1 MITPE
6 DIKMWIEAGLSG
18 SQVDVTGDGRH
29 FDAVIV
35 SAQCEGKS
43 AVQRHQMVYSV
54 LGEKMRADI
63 HALSMRT
70 VTPAESVPPESVP
83 H

>member
-1 MITPE
+1 
-6 DIKMWIEAGLSG
+6 MWIEAGLSG

-35 SAQCEGKS
+35 SVQFEGKS

-70 VTPAESVPPESVP
+70 VTPAESVP

>member
-1 MITPE
+1 MIDDYTRRHQHV
-6 DIKMWIEAGLSG
+6 DRGWLVG

-35 SAQCEGKS
+35 SSEFEGKS
-43 AVQRHQMVYSV
+43 AVQRHQLVYSG

-70 VTPAESVPPESVP
+70 VTPSESVP

>member
-6 DIKMWIEAGLSG
+6 DIKMRIEDGLSG

-35 SAQCEGKS
+35 SSEFVGKS
-43 AVQRHQMVYSV
+43 AVQRHQRVYSV

-70 VTPAESVPPESVP
+70 VTPSESVP

>member
-1 MITPE
+1 MMITPE

-35 SAQCEGKS
+35 SSEFEGKS
-43 AVQRHQMVYSV
+43 AVQRHQLVYSV

-70 VTPAESVPPESVP
+70 VTPSESVP

>member
-18 SQVDVTGDGRH
+18 SQVDVTGEGRH

-35 SAQCEGKS
+35 SSEFEGKS
-43 AVQRHQMVYSV
+43 AVQRHQLVYSV

-70 VTPAESVPPESVP
+70 VTPSESVP

>member
-35 SAQCEGKS
+35 SSEFEGKS
-43 AVQRHQMVYSV
+43 AVQRHQLVYSV
-54 LGEKMRADI
+54 LGDKMRADI

-70 VTPAESVPPESVP
+70 VTPSESVP

>member
-35 SAQCEGKS
+35 SSEFEGKS
-43 AVQRHQMVYSV
+43 AVQRHQLGYSV

-70 VTPAESVPPESVP
+70 VTPSESVP

>member
-35 SAQCEGKS
+35 STEFEGKS
-43 AVQRHQMVYSV
+43 AVQRHQLVYSV

-70 VTPAESVPPESVP
+70 VTPSESVP

>member
-35 SAQCEGKS
+35 SSEFEGKS
-43 AVQRHQMVYSV
+43 AVQRHQLVYSV

-70 VTPAESVPPESVP
+70 VQPSESVP

>member
-18 SQVDVTGDGRH
+18 SHVDVTGDGRH

-35 SAQCEGKS
+35 SAEFEGKS
-43 AVQRHQMVYSV
+43 AIQRHQLVYSI

-70 VTPAESVPPESVP
+70 VTPVESEQ

>member
-6 DIKMWIEAGLSG
+6 DIKMWIEVGLSG

-35 SAQCEGKS
+35 SSQFEGKS
-43 AVQRHQMVYSV
+43 AVQRHQLVYSV

-70 VTPAESVPPESVP
+70 VTPAESVP

>member
-6 DIKMWIEAGLSG
+6 DIKMWIEAGVSG

-35 SAQCEGKS
+35 SSEFEGKS
-43 AVQRHQMVYSV
+43 AVQRHQLVYSV

-70 VTPAESVPPESVP
+70 VTPSESVP

>member
-35 SAQCEGKS
+35 SSEFEGKS
-43 AVQRHQMVYSV
+43 AVQRHQLVYSV

-63 HALSMRT
+63 HAVSMRT
-70 VTPAESVPPESVP
+70 VTPSESVP

>member
-1 MITPE
+1 MIDDYTRGHQ
-6 DIKMWIEAGLSG
+6 D
-18 SQVDVTGDGRH
+18 VDRGRLVRH

-35 SAQCEGKS
+35 SAQFEGKS
-43 AVQRHQMVYSV
+43 AVQRHQLVYSV

-70 VTPAESVPPESVP
+70 VTPAESVP

>member
-35 SAQCEGKS
+35 SSEFEGKS
-43 AVQRHQMVYSV
+43 AVQRHQLVYSV

-70 VTPAESVPPESVP
+70 VTASESVP

>member
-6 DIKMWIEAGLSG
+6 DIKRWIEAGLSG

-35 SAQCEGKS
+35 SAQFEGKS
-43 AVQRHQMVYSV
+43 AVQRHQLVYSV

-70 VTPAESVPPESVP
+70 VTPAESVPP
-83 H
+83 

>member
-35 SAQCEGKS
+35 SSQFEGKS
-43 AVQRHQMVYSV
+43 AVQRHQLVYSV

-70 VTPAESVPPESVP
+70 VTPAESVP

>member
-6 DIKMWIEAGLSG
+6 YIKMWIEAGLSG

-35 SAQCEGKS
+35 SSEFEGKS
-43 AVQRHQMVYSV
+43 AVQRHQLVYSV

-70 VTPAESVPPESVP
+70 VTPSESVP

>member
-35 SAQCEGKS
+35 SAEFEGKS
-43 AVQRHQMVYSV
+43 AVQRHQLVYSV
-54 LGEKMRADI
+54 LGEKMRAAI

-70 VTPAESVPPESVP
+70 VTPSESVP

>member
-18 SQVDVTGDGRH
+18 SPVDVTGDGRH

-35 SAQCEGKS
+35 SAQFEGKS
-43 AVQRHQMVYSV
+43 AVQRHQLVYSV

-70 VTPAESVPPESVP
+70 VTPAESVP

>member
-6 DIKMWIEAGLSG
+6 DTKMWIEAGLSG

-29 FDAVIV
+29 FDAVFV
-35 SAQCEGKS
+35 SAQFEGKS
-43 AVQRHQMVYSV
+43 AVQRHQLVYSV

-70 VTPAESVPPESVP
+70 VTPAESVP

>member
-35 SAQCEGKS
+35 SSEFEGKS
-43 AVQRHQMVYSV
+43 AVQRHQLVYSV

-70 VTPAESVPPESVP
+70 VTPSESVP

>member
-18 SQVDVTGDGRH
+18 SQVAVTGDGRH

-35 SAQCEGKS
+35 SAEFEGKS
-43 AVQRHQMVYSV
+43 AVQRHQLVYSV

-70 VTPAESVPPESVP
+70 VTPAESVP

>member
-35 SAQCEGKS
+35 SAQFERKS
-43 AVQRHQMVYSV
+43 AVQRHQLVYSV

-70 VTPAESVPPESVP
+70 VTPAESVP

>member
-35 SAQCEGKS
+35 SAQFEGKS

-70 VTPAESVPPESVP
+70 VTPMESVP

>member
-6 DIKMWIEAGLSG
+6 DIKMWIEVGLSG

-35 SAQCEGKS
+35 SAQFEGKS
-43 AVQRHQMVYSV
+43 AIQRHQLVYSV

-70 VTPAESVPPESVP
+70 VTPAESVP

>member
-18 SQVDVTGDGRH
+18 AQVDVAGDGRH

-35 SAQCEGKS
+35 SAEFEGKS
-43 AVQRHQMVYSV
+43 AVQRHQLVYSV

-70 VTPAESVPPESVP
+70 VTPSESVP

>member
-35 SAQCEGKS
+35 SAEFEGKS

-70 VTPAESVPPESVP
+70 VTPSESVP

>member
-1 MITPE
+1 
-6 DIKMWIEAGLSG
+6 MWIEAGLSG

-35 SAQCEGKS
+35 SSEFEGKS
-43 AVQRHQMVYSV
+43 AVQRHQLVYSV

-70 VTPAESVPPESVP
+70 VTPSESVP

>member
-1 MITPE
+1 
-6 DIKMWIEAGLSG
+6 MWIEAGLSG
-18 SQVDVTGDGRH
+18 SQVEVTGDGSH

-35 SAQCEGKS
+35 SAEFEGKT
-43 AVQRHQMVYSV
+43 AVQRHQLVYSV

-70 VTPAESVPPESVP
+70 VTPAESVP

>member
-35 SAQCEGKS
+35 SAEVEGKS
-43 AVQRHQMVYSV
+43 AVQRHQLVYSV

-70 VTPAESVPPESVP
+70 VTPSESVP

>member
-1 MITPE
+1 MVTPE

-35 SAQCEGKS
+35 SSEFEGKS
-43 AVQRHQMVYSV
+43 AVQRHQLVYSV

-70 VTPAESVPPESVP
+70 VTPSESVP

>member
-35 SAQCEGKS
+35 RSEFEGKS
-43 AVQRHQMVYSV
+43 AVQRHQLVCSV

-70 VTPAESVPPESVP
+70 VTPSESVPQ
-83 H
+83 

>member
-35 SAQCEGKS
+35 SAHFEGKS
-43 AVQRHQMVYSV
+43 AVQRHQLVYSV

-70 VTPAESVPPESVP
+70 VTPAESVP

>member
-6 DIKMWIEAGLSG
+6 HIKMWIEAGLSG

-35 SAQCEGKS
+35 SSEFEGKS
-43 AVQRHQMVYSV
+43 AVQRHQLVYSV

-70 VTPAESVPPESVP
+70 VTPSESVP

>member
-1 MITPE
+1 
-6 DIKMWIEAGLSG
+6 
-18 SQVDVTGDGRH
+18 H

-35 SAQCEGKS
+35 SAQFEGKS
-43 AVQRHQMVYSV
+43 AVQRHQLVYSV

-70 VTPAESVPPESVP
+70 VTPAESVP

>member
-18 SQVDVTGDGRH
+18 SQADVTGDGRH

-35 SAQCEGKS
+35 SAQFEGKS
-43 AVQRHQMVYSV
+43 AVQRHQLVYSV
-54 LGEKMRADI
+54 LGDKMRADI

-70 VTPAESVPPESVP
+70 VTPAESVP

>member
-35 SAQCEGKS
+35 SSEFEGKS
-43 AVQRHQMVYSV
+43 AVQRHQLVYSV
-54 LGEKMRADI
+54 LGEKMRADL

-70 VTPAESVPPESVP
+70 VTPSESVP

>member
-35 SAQCEGKS
+35 SAEFEGKS
-43 AVQRHQMVYSV
+43 AVQRHQLVYSV
-54 LGEKMRADI
+54 LGDKMRAAI

-70 VTPAESVPPESVP
+70 VTPSESVP